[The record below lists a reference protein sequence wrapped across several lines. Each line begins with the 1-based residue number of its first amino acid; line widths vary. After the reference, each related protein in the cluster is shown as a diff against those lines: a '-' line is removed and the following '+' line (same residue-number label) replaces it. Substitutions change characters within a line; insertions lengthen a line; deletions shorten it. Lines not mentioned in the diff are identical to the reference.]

1 MTNETKEA
9 MSKSIPWILVA
20 ALALI
25 LYVRYI
31 VGDDV
36 RIMDLTNERNAIQL
50 QADSLRTMNAQL
62 LDSVEVHKL
71 NASKATAIAD
81 SLMKTDPQV
90 IVDERVKLN
99 RYATAEKVGEGL
111 VKQLP

>member
-1 MTNETKEA
+1 
-9 MSKSIPWILVA
+9 MSKALPWILVA
-20 ALALI
+20 VLT
-25 LYVRYI
+25 I
-31 VGDDV
+31 VLNFVIGKAIMNDD
-36 RIMDLTNERNAIQL
+36 DLTNERNALQH
-50 QADSLRTMNAQL
+50 QADSLRSANVQL
-62 LDSVEVHKL
+62 GDSVALHKL
-71 NASKATAIAD
+71 KAEQATAIAD

>member
-1 MTNETKEA
+1 MTRA
-9 MSKSIPWILVA
+9 LPWILVA

-25 LYVRYI
+25 LYVKYI
-31 VGDDV
+31 VGDDE
-36 RIMDLTNERNAIQL
+36 RIMDLTNERNAIQR
-50 QADSLRTMNAQL
+50 QADSLRTVNAQL
-62 LDSVEVHKL
+62 SDSVEIHKM

-111 VKQLP
+111 VKKLP

>member
-1 MTNETKEA
+1 MNKPLLIA
-9 MSKSIPWILVA
+9 ILIII
-20 ALALI
+20 ALI
-25 LYVRYI
+25 GALMSLWMFGGKEFERT
-31 VGDDV
+31 
-36 RIMDLTNERNAIQL
+36 TNERNAMQR
-50 QADSLRTMNAQL
+50 QADSLRTVNAQL
-62 LDSVEVHKL
+62 SDSVEVHKL
-71 NASKATAIAD
+71 NASKANAIAD